1 MVDRFKTQVMFL
13 HPEPALMEPC
23 ASRLGEE
30 FSVHMAASG
39 TEALT
44 TLGITPID
52 IIVSAQDLPGMTG
65 QEALKEAKKRSP
77 DTRSILVASRHM
89 TEDDRAALVNVRHLN
104 QVLRAESSPD
114 EICAAIHATLRGETV
129 SALAVPAND
138 SSPGLNAR
146 ELASSTT
153 NAASTGSFPA
163 LSDIPVIEPSADAE
177 VSAHAI
183 SHVEIVV
190 LTNDASFLKTIRAAA
205 GTSHVVNHAPNLQE
219 AIDIAREGAAGV
231 LITDAA

>member
-23 ASRLGEE
+23 ASRLGDE

-77 DTRSILVASRHM
+77 DTRSILV
-89 TEDDRAALVNVRHLN
+89 
-104 QVLRAESSPD
+104 
-114 EICAAIHATLRGETV
+114 
-129 SALAVPAND
+129 
-138 SSPGLNAR
+138 
-146 ELASSTT
+146 
-153 NAASTGSFPA
+153 
-163 LSDIPVIEPSADAE
+163 
-177 VSAHAI
+177 
-183 SHVEIVV
+183 
-190 LTNDASFLKTIRAAA
+190 
-205 GTSHVVNHAPNLQE
+205 
-219 AIDIAREGAAGV
+219 
-231 LITDAA
+231 